1 MNEVAVRTP
10 MQYLDKAV
18 GALRDVGVMPA
29 KIEPVPIN
37 ALLQEISDLH
47 PEKIAAISRTLSQ
60 ASVFNEVVR
69 NEISGMEIG
78 ERYKAITE
86 GFNSIRDDAKRMVD
100 QLADSKLDV
109 MERATD
115 QTGFFRE
122 HPRYQGRAY
131 FIVVDAIDP
140 RGNPVKLPVRNDETN
155 ETETVSR
162 FAVRVPA
169 QTFDAVR
176 NDKSRNGIVQ
186 NSRLGQKRR
195 GLLEPE
201 FLMPVLEGRLTR
213 W

>member
-1 MNEVAVRTP
+1 MPAVR
-10 MQYLDKAV
+10 QRAD
-18 GALRDVGVMPA
+18 
-29 KIEPVPIN
+29 
-37 ALLQEISDLH
+37 ALLTQGRTALERGN
-47 PEKIAAISRTLSQ
+47 AAEAGAAVKEL
-60 ASVFNEVVR
+60 
-69 NEISGMEIG
+69 
-78 ERYKAITE
+78 
-86 GFNSIRDDAKRMVD
+86 D
-100 QLADSKLDV
+100 QLATSVRQEYTLRIAGRL
-109 MERATD
+109 ED

-162 FAVRVPA
+162 FAVRVPV